1 MKNWVSK
8 MAGVESKGVRGMEV
22 STRSAAAMVWA
33 ERSQTTSKS
42 WKPTSSMRAK
52 ILSTVS
58 ANGISGVLMQETS
71 AIHTKRLGDKT
82 VGSGLSGIL
91 AAEEE
96 LELGRTGA
104 LSEPDGTRELE
115 AARNI
120 SIARI
125 TPIDTPRT
133 SQQSRCCDGQ

>member
-1 MKNWVSK
+1 MH
-8 MAGVESKGVRGMEV
+8 
-22 STRSAAAMVWA
+22 T
-33 ERSQTTSKS
+33 ERL
-42 WKPTSSMRAK
+42 RD
-52 ILSTVS
+52 
-58 ANGISGVLMQETS
+58 E
-71 AIHTKRLGDKT
+71 T
-82 VGSGLSGIL
+82 VGGGLSGIL

-104 LSEPDGTRELE
+104 LSEPDGTRELD